1 MTKSRRLLQHFLAA
15 LAYRTQKA
23 LRGAPAHFAEFRAG
37 RHVRTPHELLWHMTG
52 VIGYARTMLHG
63 GRFTPPR
70 LPSFAAEVERFHD
83 TLAALRDDLADPSL
97 SAQISDEQFL
107 QGPLADAMTHVGQLA
122 MLRRLSGAPVPSE
135 NFLFADIR
143 PGNVSAAQAEP
154 AAPDPWW
161 RPDQPPQSPG
171 HRPRSTDAT

>member
-1 MTKSRRLLQHFLAA
+1 MKESRRLLQHFLAA

-23 LRGAPAHFAEFRAG
+23 LRGAPPQFAEFHAG
-37 RHVRTPHELLWHMTG
+37 THVRTPHEVLWHMTG
-52 VIGYARTMLHG
+52 VIGYASTMLHG

-70 LPSFAAEVERFHD
+70 LSSFAAEVERFHD
-83 TLAALRDDLADPSL
+83 TLAALRDDFADPSL

-122 MLRRLSGAPVPSE
+122 MLRRLAGAPLPSE
-135 NFLFADIR
+135 NFMFADIR
-143 PGNVSAAQAEP
+143 AGNVSAAQAGP

-161 RPDQPPQSPG
+161 RPDQPPQPPG